1 MGFALVLQ
9 RGVHLFC
16 FNDVG
21 LFGLFVEN
29 GVRQRFI
36 LVKQGDVARCIFA
49 DSHLGIAHGI
59 GWAFGLDL
67 VDDLLE
73 LHSQIFRE
81 CARFLPG
88 QDARKIILGSE
99 WAVGVVL
106 ADGFDAKA
114 AVEVVDEFRQVGI
127 ARFQAGD
134 AAQAHLLD
142 QPVLQGLVGAL
153 DASFRLRGIG
163 ADDLDLEFPHGAP
176 ELGQVVSITAVGYI
190 DPKDAV
196 FIAVEGYRLAIA
208 LKISLRR
215 CAVAEKA
222 LASHEQQLQQFASSI
237 VDKHQQHTARSASF
251 EPVVR

>member
-9 RGVHLFC
+9 GGVHAFC

-29 GVRQRFI
+29 DVRQRFI

-88 QDARKIILGSE
+88 QDARQIITSTSSVHRLGSE

-127 ARFQAGD
+127 AHFQAGD

-163 ADDLDLEFPHGAP
+163 ADDLDREFPHGA
-176 ELGQVVSITAVGYI
+176 S
-190 DPKDAV
+190 D
-196 FIAVEGYRLAIA
+196 
-208 LKISLRR
+208 
-215 CAVAEKA
+215 
-222 LASHEQQLQQFASSI
+222 
-237 VDKHQQHTARSASF
+237 SASIF
-251 EPVVR
+251 L

>member
-1 MGFALVLQ
+1 MATVYPCKAG
-9 RGVHLFC
+9 GVAT
-16 FNDVG
+16 G
-21 LFGLFVEN
+21 
-29 GVRQRFI
+29 
-36 LVKQGDVARCIFA
+36 IFA

-88 QDARKIILGSE
+88 QDARQIITSTSSVHRLASE

-114 AVEVVDEFRQVGI
+114 AVEAYDEFRQVSI
-127 ARFQAGD
+127 ACLEAGD
-134 AAQAHLLD
+134 AAQAHFFH

-163 ADDLDLEFPHGAP
+163 TDDLNLEFPHGAP

-196 FIAVEGYRLAIA
+196 FIAAEGLLGRRLQAYHSAQNRLAP
-208 LKISLRR
+208 LR
-215 CAVAEKA
+215 
-222 LASHEQQLQQFASSI
+222 SS
-237 VDKHQQHTARSASF
+237 
-251 EPVVR
+251 